1 MSHFLPLKR
10 HHLLAITT
18 ASCLGLASSATAAVA
33 VTNITNVAPT
43 GGAPGSAHDPA
54 TSGSPLVAASTT
66 DLVQGMTAMVTYN
79 RPSTGGSDPTTTNE
93 NSTGAGAWTDGS
105 LVTAYGTG
113 GGDSSH
119 TAYGTVDGRTGAW
132 TLQTLVT
139 FDLGG
144 FYDISQVNVIL
155 GWNDSGRDDSSFSLY
170 TSADNVTFDLVAAYA
185 KPADNTGAITTP
197 VTNLHS
203 VADDGGSDIATG
215 VRYIQV
221 VFTDADNGFAGL
233 AEIDVFG
240 SAVPEPSSILLLGL
254 GSLAALTRRRRA

>member
-1 MSHFLPLKR
+1 MSNPLPNNL
-10 HHLLAITT
+10 HHLLTIAT
-18 ASCLGLASSATAAVA
+18 AGFLGLAGTATGAVA
-33 VTNITNVAPT
+33 VTNVTNIAPT
-43 GGAPGSAHDPA
+43 GGAAGSVYDPA
-54 TSGSPLVAASTT
+54 TSGSPLIAASST
-66 DLVQGMTAMVTYN
+66 DLVQGMTAIVTYVW
-79 RPSTGGSDPTTTNE
+79 SSGQGADPTTTNE
-93 NSTGAGAWTDGS
+93 NSTGTSAWTDGS

-119 TAYGTVDGRTGAW
+119 IAYGTVDARTE
-132 TLQTLVT
+132 TYEIQTFVT
-139 FDLGG
+139 FDLGA

-170 TSADNVTFDLVAAYA
+170 TSADNITFDLVAAYA
-185 KPADNTGAITTP
+185 KPEDNTGDILTP

-203 VADDGGSDIATG
+203 VADDGGADIATS
-215 VRYIQV
+215 VRYVQI